1 MLRGRG
7 GDTKFCLRMT
17 MWTVCR
23 VSGIS
28 SHTLHCRRKPPLV
41 STQLHSDGRSP
52 PISSHMPLAVG
63 ALAALLASSAVAKAR
78 MRQEGVRGDMLMC
91 GVCKLGRWGVQQEN
105 VGRFTCGANTG
116 HYSS

>member
-1 MLRGRG
+1 M
-7 GDTKFCLRMT
+7 
-17 MWTVCR
+17 
-23 VSGIS
+23 
-28 SHTLHCRRKPPLV
+28 

-91 GVCKLGRWGVQQEN
+91 G
-105 VGRFTCGANTG
+105 GRFA
-116 HYSS
+116 S